1 MPTDR
6 INDLKAF
13 KGFIEQR
20 LVENGDEPTLGEAL
34 AQWEVANQSDEALAE
49 TLDAIREGLADVEA
63 GHVTPARQ
71 ALDELRRKHSLPP
84 LP

>member
-1 MPTDR
+1 MPTER

-20 LVENGDEPTLGEAL
+20 LVEGGDEPTLVEAL
-34 AQWEVANQSDEALAE
+34 AQWEVANQSDEELAA
-49 TLDAIREGLADVEA
+49 TLEAIREGLADVEA
-63 GHVTPARQ
+63 GRVVPARQ
-71 ALDELRRKHSLPP
+71 ALNELRRKHDLPP